1 MFFVLSWVWEKEKN
15 LSTHEELNLRPSDSV
30 LHFCTTEPQRLYAER
45 GLLQSSYDML
55 QHTARISNVNS
66 VKFVNR
72 IKERI
77 SFEVGKEMEKDV
89 FVLSQVWVNEE
100 NVSSHKESNLR
111 PSESTLC
118 CSITEPHRLY
128 GEQGLLWSSLNE
140 DHFVWFRLTWV
151 CEVNDG
157 IISCRDWNPSH

>member
-1 MFFVLSWVWEKEKN
+1 MWEKEKN

-30 LHFCTTEPQRLYAER
+30 LHFSTTEPQRLYAER

-72 IKERI
+72 IKEMI
-77 SFEVGKEMEKDV
+77 SFEFGKEMEKDV
-89 FVLSQVWVNEE
+89 FLSCHKCGSKKKMWVPIRNQTSDLR
-100 NVSSHKESNLR
+100 NPHSVALSLSHRDS
-111 PSESTLC
+111 
-118 CSITEPHRLY
+118 
-128 GEQGLLWSSLNE
+128 GEQGLLRSSPNE
-140 DHFVWFRLTWV
+140 DHFVWFMFTWA

>member
-30 LHFCTTEPQRLYAER
+30 FHFSSTEPQRMVSEVY
-45 GLLQSSYDML
+45 YKVHMTCF

-72 IKERI
+72 IKDTKWRKM
-77 SFEVGKEMEKDV
+77 F
-89 FVLSQVWVNEE
+89 FVLSQVWVKEE

-118 CSITEPHRLY
+118 CSITEPQRLY
-128 GEQGLLWSSLNE
+128 GEQGLLRSSLNE
-140 DHFVWFRLTWV
+140 YYFVWFRLTWA

>member
-1 MFFVLSWVWEKEKN
+1 M
-15 LSTHEELNLRPSDSV
+15 
-30 LHFCTTEPQRLYAER
+30 
-45 GLLQSSYDML
+45 
-55 QHTARISNVNS
+55 
-66 VKFVNR
+66 
-72 IKERI
+72 I
-77 SFEVGKEMEKDV
+77 SFEFGKEMEKDV

-118 CSITEPHRLY
+118 CSITEPQRLY

-140 DHFVWFRLTWV
+140 DHFVWFRLTWA

>member
-1 MFFVLSWVWEKEKN
+1 MVKEVYSKVHM
-15 LSTHEELNLRPSDSV
+15 TC
-30 LHFCTTEPQRLYAER
+30 F
-45 GLLQSSYDML
+45 

-66 VKFVNR
+66 VEFVNR
-72 IKERI
+72 IKETI

-89 FVLSQVWVNEE
+89 FVLSQVWVKEE

-128 GEQGLLWSSLNE
+128 GEQGLL
-140 DHFVWFRLTWV
+140 
-151 CEVNDG
+151 
-157 IISCRDWNPSH
+157 